1 MPILCSIPL
10 KPFPLNSVSDIW
22 VSGWEVASPASSRGV
37 LKKFDTSGTLLST
50 ITYASDRPT
59 AFTLERDGNATV
71 TTNAYPYVNT
81 NTCYIRKY
89 DVNLSS
95 IWTTTETAAN
105 LFDICV
111 GLDDPGITYVLK
123 YNTSVVPYTTIR
135 KYDIDGNLITTFTFT
150 SSTYVVEKIFVDYG
164 GNIYINDN
172 ASRIRKYSS
181 AGTSLLTVTLPD
193 QVNDIVVD
201 GDSNIY
207 AVTDRVGS
215 VNSLYKIN
223 SSGTTVWSKNHG
235 DALNALYLDVN
246 DNIYACGQLSG
257 AVTTRK
263 YNSAGTLLLSY
274 SYGGEATHMQVD
286 NNGNSYVGY
295 DSGEANQL
303 KKYNSS
309 GTLQWETTI
318 GATYIITEIGILN
331 KG

>member
-10 KPFPLNSVSDIW
+10 KPFPLNSVSDVWIT
-22 VSGWEVASPASSRGV
+22 GWEVAIPASSRGV
-37 LKKFDTSGTLLST
+37 LKRFNSSGTLLNT

-59 AFTLERDGNATV
+59 AFTLERDGTATV
-71 TTNAYPYVNT
+71 TANPYPYVNT

-89 DVNLSS
+89 DSSLSS
-95 IWTTTETAAN
+95 IWSETETAAN

-111 GLDDPGITYVLK
+111 GLDDPGVTYVLK
-123 YNTSVVPYTTIR
+123 YNTSATPYTTVR
-135 KYDIDGNLITTFTFT
+135 KYDIDGNLLTTFTFT
-150 SSTYVVEKIFVDYG
+150 ASTYVVTKIFVDYG

-172 ASRIRKYSS
+172 ASRIRKYNS
-181 AGTSLLTVTLPD
+181 AGSSLLTVTLPD
-193 QVNDIVVD
+193 QVNDISVD
-201 GDSNIY
+201 GDENIY
-207 AVTDRVGS
+207 AVTNRIGS

-235 DALNALYLDVN
+235 AALNAVYVDVN
-246 DNIYACGQLSG
+246 ENIYACGTLSG
-257 AVTTRK
+257 SVTTRK

-274 SYGGEATHMQVD
+274 GSGGNATNMQVD
-286 NNGNSYVGY
+286 NNGNSYIGY

-309 GTLQWETTI
+309 GALQWEVSIGTTYL
-318 GATYIITEIGILN
+318 TTEIGILN